1 METVWIL
8 YDQLSLAN
16 AALAGADK
24 ERDVVLISES
34 KARGQFYTYHQQK
47 LVLVVTAMRHFARDL
62 ETAGWRVDYHRLG
75 DTPDYETGLRR
86 HIERYQP
93 ARLRVAAPNDW
104 DMARAVEKLRDR
116 LGIEIEVVPTRQF
129 LCDREE
135 FAAWAGDSRHLRME
149 THYRRMRTKTGYL
162 MEADG
167 RPTGGAWNFDRA
179 NRCTYKEYAASGQM
193 QPAVP
198 HREPHDDI
206 TVGAIA
212 DVERDFAD
220 HFGRAR
226 DFWFPA
232 DRAGALRWLKRFIAE
247 RLERF
252 GPFEDVMAQGHP
264 VIYHSIL
271 SPVLNLGLLSPA
283 ECAEAAIASYR
294 AGRAPIES
302 VEGFLRQII
311 GWREFINGV
320 YWRQMPEYKQLNALE
335 AERPVP
341 AWFYTGETK
350 MNCLHHAIAQA
361 LDLGWIH
368 HIQRLMVVGNF
379 FLIAGINPQLALK
392 WYLEVTVDAYDWVM
406 APNVIGM
413 ILHADAGYMSSKP
426 YAATSAYIHK
436 MSNYCESCRYK
447 PEVKTGPDACPY
459 NYLFWDFYDRHADRF
474 RDHPRV
480 GALIRSWDKR
490 PEASKRAVRES
501 AREFLEAGCRVI
513 D

>member
-24 ERDVVLISES
+24 QRDVVLISES

-47 LVLVVTAMRHFARDL
+47 LVLVLSAMRHFARDL
-62 ETAGWRVDYHRLG
+62 EAAGWRVDYHRLG

-86 HIERYQP
+86 HLARFQP
-93 ARLRVAAPNDW
+93 ARLRVASPNDW
-104 DMARAVEKLRDR
+104 DMTRAVEKLRER
-116 LGIEIEVVPTRQF
+116 LGFDIDILPTRQF
-129 LCDREE
+129 LCGREE
-135 FAAWAGDSRHLRME
+135 FATWAGASRNLRME
-149 THYRRMRTKTGYL
+149 THYRRMRVRTGYL
-162 MEADG
+162 VEPNG
-167 RPTGGAWNFDRA
+167 KPTGGAWNFDRA
-179 NRCTYKEYAASGQM
+179 NRCTHKEYAASGQM
-193 QPAVP
+193 QPGIP
-198 HREPHDDI
+198 HREPPDEI
-206 TVGAIA
+206 TREAIA
-212 DVERDFAD
+212 DVEREFAG
-220 HFGRAR
+220 HFGRAA
-226 DFWFPA
+226 DFWLPP
-232 DRAGALRWLKRFIAE
+232 DRAGALRWLERFIAE

-252 GPFEDVMAQGHP
+252 GPFEDVMAEGHP

-271 SPVLNLGLLSPA
+271 SPMLNLGLLTPA
-283 ECAEAAIASYR
+283 ECVEAAIASYR

-320 YWRQMPEYKQLNALE
+320 YWLQMPEYKQLNALE

-341 AWFYTGETK
+341 AWFYTGRTE
-350 MNCLHHAIAQA
+350 MNCLHHAITQA
-361 LDLGWIH
+361 LDLAWIH

-379 FLIAGINPQLALK
+379 FLIAGINPQQALK

-406 APNVIGM
+406 VPNVIGM

-426 YAATSAYIHK
+426 YAATSAYIDK
-436 MSNYCESCRYK
+436 MSDYCANCRYK
-447 PEVKTGPDACPY
+447 PKVKIGPDACPY

-480 GALIRSWDKR
+480 GAMIRSWDKR

-501 AREFLEAGCRVI
+501 AAAFLEAGCG
-513 D
+513 